1 MNVLQ
6 KAADKIAVDSQTAA
20 TATATLAATAGFK
33 WRVTAVSASFS
44 GAAVATPVRATLVAN
59 GVTMG
64 RGVSTNEAWQQSFPN
79 PIEGADGGAVTLSMP
94 TGGAGAVGDLILV
107 AIKIPTL
114 PTGVQN

>member
-6 KAADKIAVDSQTAA
+6 KAVDSVAIDSQNNA

-44 GAAVATPVRATLVAN
+44 GAAVGTPVRATLVAN
-59 GVTMG
+59 GQTMG
-64 RGVSTNEAWQQSFPN
+64 RGVSTSDGWQQTFMN
-79 PIEGADGGAVTLSMP
+79 PIEGADGGAITLNLP
-94 TGGAGAVGDLILV
+94 AGGVGAIGDVILT
-107 AIKIPTL
+107 ALKIPTL